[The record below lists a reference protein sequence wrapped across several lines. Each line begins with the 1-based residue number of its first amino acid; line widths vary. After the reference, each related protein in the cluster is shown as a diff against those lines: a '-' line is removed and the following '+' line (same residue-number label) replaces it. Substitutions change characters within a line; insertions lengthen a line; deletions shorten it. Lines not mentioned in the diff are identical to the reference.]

1 MNRKTLV
8 CKKASRLGFSLLELL
23 VAMGVFLTI
32 CGAALTLLRQH
43 TPLFTKQ
50 QNQAYLNGSMRQ
62 ALSQLQI
69 DVVNA
74 GSDFTANPNV
84 PLPVLGMTIDPP
96 PAGAVCYDPVAKT
109 YGAGCFDTLHIITL
123 DPNPVYA
130 NTTGS
135 ATSTVSTTSSTLFV
149 DPVAP
154 TTPDQLAAQ
163 FNPGDAILVIQVD
176 QNSNITAM
184 TQTFLTCSGNAAQS
198 QPNQAEVKLQHNPT
212 GPSCANNPPLFAN
225 EDNNKL
231 GTTFTGGS
239 WVIKLGPAITYG
251 VDVTTDPTN
260 PRLYRQIGNGPKDM
274 ISDQIVG
281 FKIGAALNQPPAG
294 CPVTQYYFLAAGN
307 LVCPQ
312 SSPTATMDFT
322 QIRALK
328 VSLIGRTATDLNSQQ
343 NTFDGGRYGIESNSV
358 VIYPRNLA
366 NND

>member
-1 MNRKTLV
+1 MKRKTLV
-8 CKKASRLGFSLLELL
+8 CKKASRLGFSLLELI

-32 CGAALTLLRQH
+32 SGAALTLLRQH

-50 QNQAYLNGSMRQ
+50 QNQAYLNGNMRQ

-74 GSDFTANPNV
+74 GSDFTAVPNV
-84 PLPVLGMTIDPP
+84 PLPVFGMTIDPP
-96 PAGAVCYDPVAKT
+96 PAGAVCYDPLAKT

-123 DPNPVYA
+123 DPNPVFA

-149 DPVAP
+149 NPVAP
-154 TTPDQLAAQ
+154 TTSDQLAAQ
-163 FNPGDAILVIQVD
+163 FNPGDAILVVQVD
-176 QNSNITAM
+176 STTGNITNMA
-184 TQTFLTCSGNAAQS
+184 QTFLSCSNPSLSQS
-198 QPNQAEVKLQHNPT
+198 GQNQVKLQHNPQ
-212 GPSCANNPPLFAN
+212 GPTCATNPPIMAS

-239 WVIKLGPAITYG
+239 WVIKLGPTITYG

-260 PRLYRQIGNGPKDM
+260 PRLYRQIGNGPQDM
-274 ISDQIVG
+274 IADQIVG
-281 FKIGAALNQPPAG
+281 FKIGAALNQPPTG
-294 CPVTQYYFLAAGN
+294 CPTTQYYFLTPGGF
-307 LVCPQ
+307 VCPL
-312 SSPTATMDFT
+312 SNATAQMDFT

-328 VSLIGRTATDLNSQQ
+328 VSLIGRTATDPNTQA
-343 NTFDGGRYGIESNSV
+343 NTFDGGRYGIQTNSV

-366 NND
+366 PNE